1 MLKQTLGSII
11 TAEPKQTDYDIVAK
25 TLAPLLYKGLH
36 TGEYT
41 LTREA
46 KHNNESPYEN
56 VELTKVLISAS
67 VSQREWQEVA
77 YEVTSSYKD
86 NNMNRNDYSL
96 AVIRELLAIDES
108 DEGLGLFSDVK
119 LAMAFIIDSE
129 ERPVPVFVSIVDS
142 PLEGNG
148 EVQATLSFTLEDS
161 LDDFTEAYNEDQ
173 APQMARRLSSGLK
186 VERFLGVDDFEW

>member
-11 TAEPKQTDYDIVAK
+11 TAEPKQTDYDIAAK
-25 TLAPLLYKGLH
+25 TLAPLLYKGLR

-46 KHNNESPYEN
+46 KRNNESPYEN
-56 VELTKVLISAS
+56 VELTKVLVSAS

-119 LAMAFIIDSE
+119 LAMALIIDSE

>member
-11 TAEPKQTDYDIVAK
+11 TAEPKQSDYDTLAK
-25 TLAPLLYKGLH
+25 MLAPLLYKGLR

-56 VELTKVLISAS
+56 VELTKVLVSAS
-67 VSQREWQEVA
+67 VDPREWQDIA
-77 YEVTSSYKD
+77 YEVTASYKD

-96 AVIRELLAIDES
+96 AVIRELMAIDES
-108 DEGLGLFSDVK
+108 DEGLGLFSDVN
-119 LAMAFIIDSE
+119 LVVAFIIDSE

-148 EVQATLSFTLEDS
+148 EVQATLSFTLEES
-161 LDDFTEAYNEDQ
+161 LEDFTEAYNNDE
-173 APQMARRLSSGLK
+173 ASQMVRRLSSGLK